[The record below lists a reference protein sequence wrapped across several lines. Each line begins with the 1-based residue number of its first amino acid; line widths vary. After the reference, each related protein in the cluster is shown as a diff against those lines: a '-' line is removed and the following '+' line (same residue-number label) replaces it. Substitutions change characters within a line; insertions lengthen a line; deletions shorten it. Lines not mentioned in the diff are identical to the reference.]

1 MAAQTSN
8 VNPKIKSGYLDIL
21 TTMAHYGQSDI
32 IDRYVEEATNYETKT
47 LWAEIQGSDD
57 GLNIIRSKF
66 IQTLDGILNDGAVPF
81 DVAFCRL
88 IVILPYAQQYAQYAS
103 EFIGVFLYFVLG
115 SCFPS
120 LRQNIKLNDET
131 PNYQRCKVL
140 RHLMETYFPNLND
153 IRCIKFKYSGNKATH
168 VILSILEQHITST
181 TEYGDPSIASIICD
195 YIQHPH
201 HEFVHFLNNFLWHFP
216 LHYHWRRC
224 TRQFIDF
231 VHHCDRAGFH
241 QKPGET
247 TKGHLLS
254 RLLIDINMQW
264 INDRSDREGL
274 RFEAHRM
281 ALMKLNTAE
290 DLSWYF
296 KQKSNAFIQCYTN
309 PKLFIEL
316 LESAVCNP
324 WQVLREAIVNHSFV
338 IFFNGD
344 GEAKRANMFGY
355 KTLLANAQYIFENLV
370 VMHFDGNDQILALKV
385 LQQLYFFWEFPVHD
399 KLQKARTESIHWFTE
414 YISRHDYFKAVRA
427 LDGWLVTQQPNALPQ
442 PSKKR
447 RTQ

>member
-88 IVILPYAQQYAQYAS
+88 IVILPYAQQYSQYAS

-153 IRCIKFKYSGNKATH
+153 TRCIKFKYCGHQSTRA
-168 VILSILEQHITST
+168 ILSILEQHIATAT
-181 TEYGDPSIASIICD
+181 PYGDTSVASIICD
-195 YIQHPH
+195 YVQYPH
-201 HEFVHFLNNFLWHFP
+201 HEFIYFMNNFLWHFQF
-216 LHYHWRRC
+216 YECTNRC
-224 TRQFIDF
+224 VEQCISFVQRCFEIDEA
-231 VHHCDRAGFH
+231 HAAYARAH
-241 QKPGET
+241 EASY
-247 TKGHLLS
+247 GHLLPHLLLCTHFS
-254 RLLIDINMQW
+254 NHRDDRLKY
-264 INDRSDREGL
+264 
-274 RFEAHRM
+274 EAHRM
-281 ALMKLNTAE
+281 TLMRSITSE
-290 DLSWYF
+290 F
-296 KQKSNAFIQCYTN
+296 K
-309 PKLFIEL
+309 
-316 LESAVCNP
+316 
-324 WQVLREAIVNHSFV
+324 H
-338 IFFNGD
+338 
-344 GEAKRANMFGY
+344 
-355 KTLLANAQYIFENLV
+355 
-370 VMHFDGNDQILALKV
+370 MH
-385 LQQLYFFWEFPVHD
+385 
-399 KLQKARTESIHWFTE
+399 
-414 YISRHDYFKAVRA
+414 
-427 LDGWLVTQQPNALPQ
+427 
-442 PSKKR
+442 
-447 RTQ
+447 